1 MEEGSIQTSL
11 GTSPKCRLW
20 LDARHPRDAEQTRSP
35 ECKSV
40 EKNGCPEMSGR
51 SKWGRKRKKK
61 NALRE
66 YIHTRMD
73 VHEDERG
80 NKGKVKKIE
89 SPISAPT
96 KNRVDT
102 LSH

>member
-1 MEEGSIQTSL
+1 MRAITGWHLWYIRRGGKELRHGWEIREKKEER
-11 GTSPKCRLW
+11 P
-20 LDARHPRDAEQTRSP
+20 
-35 ECKSV
+35 
-40 EKNGCPEMSGR
+40 
-51 SKWGRKRKKK
+51 
-61 NALRE
+61 RE

-102 LSH
+102 

>member
-1 MEEGSIQTSL
+1 MREKKEER
-11 GTSPKCRLW
+11 P
-20 LDARHPRDAEQTRSP
+20 
-35 ECKSV
+35 
-40 EKNGCPEMSGR
+40 
-51 SKWGRKRKKK
+51 
-61 NALRE
+61 RE

-102 LSH
+102 LSHWQLLNTKKGHTFHERNPKTKNQASSTAVKTQEHNE